1 MSKWLSHV
9 KKTMKSMK
17 SEKKTLG
24 KGWFKS
30 VLKAAKSTYKKKGGE
45 DSESDEEMKVAG
57 RRGGKTRRHR
67 K

>member
-1 MSKWLSHV
+1 
-9 KKTMKSMK
+9 MK

-45 DSESDEEMKVAG
+45 DSDEEMKVAG